1 MAGDALTELVTAAV
15 SEEVIE
21 DIGNK
26 AEDITKQFPFL
37 KYATVSS
44 FFIGWGIYFIWFY

>member
-1 MAGDALTELVTAAV
+1 MAGDALTELITAAV

-26 AEDITKQFPFL
+26 AEDITNQFPFL